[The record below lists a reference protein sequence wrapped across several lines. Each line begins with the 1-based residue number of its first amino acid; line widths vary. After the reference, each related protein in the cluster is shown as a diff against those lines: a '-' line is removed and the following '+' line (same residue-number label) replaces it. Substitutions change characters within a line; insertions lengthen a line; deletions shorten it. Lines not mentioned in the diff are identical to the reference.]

1 MVLNNFIETFMYQ
14 GVFGTNIRG
23 EQAYGKSL
31 YGNPL
36 DNYGQLQLNYFMS
49 ALPTDNMGPGNVG
62 VFIGSNDTPVTPD
75 DYAWNNNIDTLTKVS
90 QSAKIVTKNGNK
102 VLRFILSVTN
112 DTDADVEV
120 KEVGVIVSVNYG
132 RNANALIAREVL
144 DTPITVKANGGAQ
157 IFGIDIG

>member
-36 DNYGQLQLNYFMS
+36 GNYGQLQLNNFMS
-49 ALPTDNMGPGNVG
+49 AIPTDNLGPGYVG
-62 VFIGSNDTPVTPD
+62 VFVGSNDTPVTPD
-75 DYAWNNNIDTLTKVS
+75 DYAWSNNIDTLTKVS

-112 DTDADVEV
+112 DTDEDVEA
-120 KEVGVIVSVNYG
+120 KEVGVIVKVNYG
-132 RNANALIAREVL
+132 SNTSVLIAREVL

-157 IFGIDIG
+157 VFGIDIG

>member
-1 MVLNNFIETFMYQ
+1 MVLNNFIETFLYQ
-14 GVFGTNIRG
+14 GVFGTSIRG

-49 ALPTDNMGPGNVG
+49 ALPTDNVGPGYVG
-62 VFIGSNDTPVTPD
+62 VFVGSNDTPVTPD
-75 DYAWNNNIDTLTKVS
+75 DYAWSNNIDTLTKVS
-90 QSAKIVTKNGNK
+90 QSAKIVIKNGKK

-120 KEVGVIVSVNYG
+120 KEVGVIVSINYG

-157 IFGIDIG
+157 VFGIDIG